1 MENKRFSNKNIFQV
15 VQLGEGENGQIK
27 SWRCPLLVFVLE
39 GDISFRTKGKS
50 YHLMPG
56 DMFPVQAGRSLSIE
70 AMDDLLL
77 LTCRLDR
84 SSLALLSP
92 FQSQILWLVDSV
104 LPVKKLE
111 FLFEKELKFIAQ
123 SLQTEEL
130 QSKDFQKVKR
140 QQMCLLLRHY
150 YTDEEEE
157 EE

>member
-1 MENKRFSNKNIFQV
+1 
-15 VQLGEGENGQIK
+15 
-27 SWRCPLLVFVLE
+27 
-39 GDISFRTKGKS
+39 
-50 YHLMPG
+50 MPG
-56 DMFPVQAGRSLSIE
+56 DMFPVQAGSSLSIE
-70 AMDDLLL
+70 AMDDSLL

-111 FLFEKELKFIAQ
+111 LLVEKELKFIAQ

-130 QSKDFQKVKR
+130 QSKDYQKLKR

-157 EE
+157 DE

>member
-1 MENKRFSNKNIFQV
+1 
-15 VQLGEGENGQIK
+15 
-27 SWRCPLLVFVLE
+27 
-39 GDISFRTKGKS
+39 
-50 YHLMPG
+50 MPG
-56 DMFPVQAGRSLSIE
+56 DMFPVQAGSSLSIE
-70 AMDDLLL
+70 AMNDLLL
-77 LTCRLDR
+77 LSCRLDR

-157 EE
+157 DE